1 MFLFRL
7 KFDIPC
13 LLQETFRLVGLFL
26 AVCIPLLLFICTSPL
41 QGEKEREKTWG
52 SGQKGVELPTT
63 RPDLARSTG
72 RGRLVPTQ
80 QPGASLL
87 YQEEAQSLG
96 SVRKFSG

>member
-26 AVCIPLLLFICTSPL
+26 AVCIPLLLYFTSP
-41 QGEKEREKTWG
+41 GRERERENLGIWPEG
-52 SGQKGVELPTT
+52 SGTPNY
-63 RPDLARSTG
+63 PPRSG
-72 RGRLVPTQ
+72 QEHRGGRLVPTQ